1 MQNRST
7 RRPSPLRSVRPGASW
22 ALASGSIRPRIPVRA
37 AIALD
42 SGDPPLRADSL
53 RSPALRCV
61 SPLSP
66 EPTGCDKA
74 PKTLEGREVATA
86 PYHPHGTGKSSCR
99 APARIV
105 DAAHVTFAT
114 SSQPRTARPSHR
126 AASDSTKTASASS
139 SPSPRRT
146 PCPFREPPLRGADGS
161 HHQDRQ
167 CKGRDPEPDSVELCR
182 AQDAPGPVVR
192 AILPQGPHALG
203 ARSAPLMKRVGGW
216 VSPPGDSFSGGGA
229 SEGGG
234 PGGNQGGGG
243 AARLCHHR
251 PQPTRVGE
259 G

>member
-105 DAAHVTFAT
+105 DAAQEVPTFAAIARKDGVVTLGSGRARINLSGWTIGRSIIGTTAQTPTRRLVPLYRVNNKSRGWISESAYLPGSPDRYRT
-114 SSQPRTARPSHR
+114 SSKSRAYARTALIRSIG
-126 AASDSTKTASASS
+126 
-139 SPSPRRT
+139 T
-146 PCPFREPPLRGADGS
+146 P
-161 HHQDRQ
+161 
-167 CKGRDPEPDSVELCR
+167 
-182 AQDAPGPVVR
+182 
-192 AILPQGPHALG
+192 LG
-203 ARSAPLMKRVGGW
+203 ASGLEEYPLDT
-216 VSPPGDSFSGGGA
+216 SDD
-229 SEGGG
+229 
-234 PGGNQGGGG
+234 
-243 AARLCHHR
+243 
-251 PQPTRVGE
+251 T
-259 G
+259 